1 MTPFG
6 EASATPVD
14 RGPTALRD
22 LRITP
27 GFMPSADGSVLFELG
42 STRVLCT
49 ASITNGVPRRLRGTG
64 RGWLT
69 AEYSLL
75 PGSTRERSSREAVSG
90 RQGGRTVEIQ
100 RLIGR
105 SLRAVTNLAT
115 LGERTVYVDCDV
127 IEADGGTRC
136 ASISGGYLAVHL
148 AFKKLVDA
156 GALKALPLDDSVA
169 AVSVGVVSGMPMLD
183 LDYAQDSEA
192 DVDMN
197 VVMTGSGRLIEVQA
211 TAEKVPFD
219 RGTFDQLLDLAAVGI
234 LEIGERQTGVI
245 SQAFRA
251 AAG

>member
-1 MTPFG
+1 METP
-6 EASATPVD
+6 AVSVD
-14 RGPTALRD
+14 RGPTTLRE

-27 GFMPSADGSVLFELG
+27 DFMPAADGSVLFELG
-42 STRVLCT
+42 ATRVLCT

-64 RGWLT
+64 QGWLT

-75 PGSTRERSSREAVSG
+75 PGSTSQRSSREAVSG

-136 ASISGGYLAVHL
+136 ASISGAYLALHL
-148 AFKKLVDA
+148 AFKKLIDA
-156 GALKALPLDDSVA
+156 SALKFSPLDDSVA
-169 AVSVGVVSGMPMLD
+169 AVSVGVVGGMPMLD
-183 LDYAQDSEA
+183 LDYLQDSSAE
-192 DVDMN
+192 VDMN

-234 LEIGERQTGVI
+234 LAIGERQTELI
-245 SQAFRA
+245 SQAFRPT
-251 AAG
+251 AG

>member
-1 MTPFG
+1 MANT
-6 EASATPVD
+6 SAPID
-14 RGPTALRD
+14 RGPTTLRE
-22 LRITP
+22 LRIIP
-27 GFMPSADGSVLFELG
+27 GFMPSAAGSVLFEQG

-49 ASITNGVPRRLRGTG
+49 ASVTNGVPRRLRGTG

-105 SLRAVTNLAT
+105 SLRAVTDLAI

-127 IEADGGTRC
+127 VEADGGTRC
-136 ASISGGYLAVHL
+136 ASISGGYLALHL
-148 AFKKLVDA
+148 AFMKLIDA
-156 GALKALPLDDSVA
+156 GVLKSSPLADSVA
-169 AVSVGVVSGMPMLD
+169 AVSVGVVGGMPMLD
-183 LDYAQDSEA
+183 LDYLQDSSAE
-192 DVDMN
+192 VDMN

-219 RGTFDQLLDLAAVGI
+219 RATFDQLLDLAAAGI
-234 LEIGERQTGVI
+234 LAIGADQTEVI
-245 SQAFRA
+245 SRAFRPA
-251 AAG
+251 NG